1 MDEPNR
7 KAALSEIFD
16 DRERLVGRAGIDDD
30 DLGAVAKAF
39 QAFADAGGLIEA
51 DDRGA

>member
-1 MDEPNR
+1 MSRIGKPR
-7 KAALSEIFD
+7 AREIID
-16 DRERLVGRAGIDDD
+16 DASVSIGRAGIDDD

-51 DDRGA
+51 DHRRA